1 MHRALSATALSLSTT
16 LGLSTTLSLF
26 AVAAPKSPG
35 AKGIE
40 SAGYKWNT
48 QEGEKLVAL
57 QKKGDLGRGAE
68 SFVVCTVCHLR
79 KAEGT
84 SDGAFPRL
92 AGQHATFLVK
102 QLADIRVGLRDNP
115 VMYSYA
121 ATLTNPQEL
130 ADVSTYIASLPISH
144 DNGRGPGS
152 SLSRGKELYQRDCVS
167 CHGQNGEGDRAKF
180 FPQLA
185 GQHYKYLLRQV
196 TETRNGQRRNADPE
210 MVRLFRSYS
219 TQELE
224 SVCDFLSRLG
234 SP

>member
-1 MHRALSATALSLSTT
+1 MHRALLALVLSNIF
-16 LGLSTTLSLF
+16 SLF
-26 AVAAPKSPG
+26 TVLSVSAVAAPKSRR

-57 QKKGDLGRGAE
+57 QKKGDLVRGAE

-84 SDGAFPRL
+84 GDGAFPRL

-115 VMYSYA
+115 VMFPYA

-130 ADVSTYIASLPISH
+130 ADVSTYLASLPISH

-167 CHGQNGEGDRAKF
+167 CHGQNGEGDGAKF

-196 TETRNGQRRNADPE
+196 TETRDGQRRNADPE
-210 MVRLFRSYS
+210 MVRLLRPYS

-224 SVCDFLSRLG
+224 AVCDFMSRLD